1 MGTCWVISH
10 RTPIQRE
17 EIRKSFCLAV
27 MQTGRFVRFSG
38 LGLQILQNNSLG
50 HIQRRIFKLTE
61 VNQLTN
67 KLGNSIRTTSS
78 SHGMASS
85 NTNMNLTSEQYRV
98 TQEKGTERAFTGKY
112 YDHHEKGTYICVCCN
127 LSLFSSE
134 TKYESGSGWPS
145 FYQTL
150 KATNNTDNVEKIT
163 DVSHGMVRVEV
174 VCTNC
179 KAHLGHVFQ
188 DGPAPTGERYCI
200 NSASLNFIGVN
211 EEALPKISA

>member
-1 MGTCWVISH
+1 VRHS
-10 RTPIQRE
+10 
-17 EIRKSFCLAV
+17 SFPT
-27 MQTGRFVRFSG
+27 MQFGRIARFSDVC
-38 LGLQILQNNSLG
+38 LKIFTKSKLAQIQP
-50 HIQRRIFKLTE
+50 RILLLTS
-61 VNQLTN
+61 T
-67 KLGNSIRTTSS
+67 LGNSIRSKTN
-78 SHGMASS
+78 S
-85 NTNMNLTSEQYRV
+85 NFTMDLTSEQYHV
-98 TQEKGTERAFTGKY
+98 TQKKGTERAFTGKY

>member
-1 MGTCWVISH
+1 
-10 RTPIQRE
+10 
-17 EIRKSFCLAV
+17 
-27 MQTGRFVRFSG
+27 MQNGRFVRFSG

-78 SHGMASS
+78 TNSMASS

-127 LSLFSSE
+127 VPLFSSG

-145 FYQTL
+145 FYMTI
-150 KATNNTDNVEKIT
+150 KNENKTDSVEKIT
-163 DVSHGMVRVEV
+163 DLTHGMARVEV
-174 VCTNC
+174 VCNNVR
-179 KAHLGHVFQ
+179 K
-188 DGPAPTGERYCI
+188 E
-200 NSASLNFIGVN
+200 
-211 EEALPKISA
+211 